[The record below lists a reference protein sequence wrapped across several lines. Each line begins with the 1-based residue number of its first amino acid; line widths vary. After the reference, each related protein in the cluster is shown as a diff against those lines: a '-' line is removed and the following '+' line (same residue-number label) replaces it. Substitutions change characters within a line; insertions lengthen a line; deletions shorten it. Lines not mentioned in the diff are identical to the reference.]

1 MPIVNELVDVLGQNV
16 DDKTC
21 LVIYYRRRVKEIEKS
36 SSKKKKG
43 KIRSTSI
50 LACLYMTIPCVI
62 NLEEI
67 RGCFYIVLE

>member
-1 MPIVNELVDVLGQNV
+1 MNELVDVLGQNV
-16 DDKTC
+16 DDTTC

-36 SSKKKKG
+36 SSKKKKKV
-43 KIRSTSI
+43 KIRYTSL
-50 LACLYMTIPCVI
+50 LAGLYMTIPCVI

>member
-43 KIRSTSI
+43 KIRYTSL
-50 LACLYMTIPCVI
+50 LAGLYMTIPCVI

>member
-1 MPIVNELVDVLGQNV
+1 MNELVDVLGQNV
-16 DDKTC
+16 DDTTC

-36 SSKKKKG
+36 SSKKKKKKV
-43 KIRSTSI
+43 KIRYTSL
-50 LACLYMTIPCVI
+50 LAGLYMTIPCVI